1 MFIGLSCSSWL
12 FNEWKY
18 SFWFN
23 VHLFVIWQV
32 QKMICPVKSANLIF
46 TFLILSCCFPRA
58 AKKQKK
64 AIVSISST
72 KQQRDDDS
80 SRTICTKNL
89 FWSLSLSKSCKDL
102 ERIVIHIRVEIRTAV
117 HSLSWALSQHK
128 NDSLSYAWWNKQ
140 SDRKS
145 IIYLYLNKN
154 KIIFY
159 YSIWNSSLLWR
170 KHSSYNAKTLL
181 EIY

>member
-1 MFIGLSCSSWL
+1 MCSSFFLVQVDFLTNENIL
-12 FNEWKY
+12 FGSMSICSLYGKY
-18 SFWFN
+18 K
-23 VHLFVIWQV
+23 
-32 QKMICPVKSANLIF
+32 KMICPVKSANLIF

-102 ERIVIHIRVEIRTAV
+102 ERIVIYICEWRFVAV
-117 HSLSWALSQHK
+117 HSLSWALSRRHK
-128 NDSLSYAWWNKQ
+128 NDSLSYAWWTEKPTLVHSLSSNALAM
-140 SDRKS
+140 KS
-145 IIYLYLNKN
+145 RCCVQVLVH
-154 KIIFY
+154 F
-159 YSIWNSSLLWR
+159 W
-170 KHSSYNAKTLL
+170 
-181 EIY
+181 